1 MFNTYGT
8 TTSTIGGGTPVWK
21 KIVDKLTSGASLGIL
36 PTIGT
41 VYPAGS
47 PVCVSAVGGIALPIE
62 FYRTSSAVIASAAV
76 PAVLGVYAIRIGE
89 NPVDT
94 DAISIGG
101 QSFEF
106 VTTPATGKATI
117 GATSALNAA
126 ALEALIDDNATLM
139 ATFTSSVVD
148 DTIYLTQKVGGTGA
162 LPAVVVTQATGGTGL
177 EAHAS
182 TVIVG
187 SAVVAA
193 VTATEVVIHAG
204 ENYEVPVAG
213 DKIKVL
219 STGVELTVSGVGE
232 LTEGTITLTVSTITA
247 AIADEA
253 VLYLSEHA
261 GTDIDVANFKGLT
274 ENDVYAETGT
284 TYATVAVVTSGTVYA
299 DRVPFVPQ
307 EVKSYIPN
315 IIFEG
320 GI

>member
-1 MFNTYGT
+1 MFNTYG
-8 TTSTIGGGTPVWK
+8 STNSIVGGGTPVWK

-47 PVCVSAVGGIALPIE
+47 PVCVSAVGGTALPIE
-62 FYRTSSAVIASAAV
+62 FYKTSAAVIATPAA
-76 PAVLGVYAIRIGE
+76 PAVLGIYALE
-89 NPVDT
+89 LEQNAANTDT
-94 DAISIGG
+94 ISIGG
-101 QSFEF
+101 VTFEF
-106 VTTPATGKATI
+106 VTTPASGKVTI
-117 GATSALNAA
+117 GDDAGATATALQVLIAANSTLNAVYDTA
-126 ALEALIDDNATLM
+126 VAG
-139 ATFTSSVVD
+139 
-148 DTIYLTQKVGGTGA
+148 DTILFTQKVGGTGA
-162 LPAVVVTQATGGTGL
+162 MPAVVVTQATGGTGL
-177 EAHAS
+177 EAYIS
-182 TVIVG
+182 TLVVG
-187 SAVVAA
+187 SAAVAA
-193 VTATEVVIHAG
+193 VTATEVSILAG
-204 ENYEVPVAG
+204 DNYEVPVAG

-219 STGVELTVSGVGE
+219 STGVELTVSEVAAPS
-232 LTEGTITLTVSTITA
+232 EGAIVLTVSTITA
-247 AIADEA
+247 GIAQGAI
-253 VLYLSEHA
+253 LYLSEHA

>member
-1 MFNTYGT
+1 MFNTYGS

-41 VYPAGS
+41 VFPAGS
-47 PVCVSAVGGIALPIE
+47 PVCVSAVGGTALPIE
-62 FYRTSSAVIASAAV
+62 FYKTAAAVVATPAV
-76 PAVLGVYAIRIGE
+76 PAVLGVYALKIDE
-89 NPVDT
+89 NPVNLDS
-94 DAISIGG
+94 ISIGG
-101 QSFEF
+101 EAFDF
-106 VTTPATGKATI
+106 VTTPATGKVTI
-117 GATSALNAA
+117 ADTAALNAA
-126 ALEALIDDNATLM
+126 ALEALIDDNVTLM
-139 ATFTSSVVD
+139 ATYTSSVVD

-162 LPAVVVTQATGGTGL
+162 MPAVVVTQATGGTGL
-177 EAHAS
+177 EAYIS
-182 TVIVG
+182 TVTVG
-187 SAVVAA
+187 TAAAAA
-193 VTATEVVIHAG
+193 VTATEISISSG
-204 ENYEVPVAG
+204 DNYEVPVAG

-219 STGVELTVSGVGE
+219 STGVELTISNVAAAS
-232 LTEGTITLTVSTITA
+232 EGAIVLTVNTITA
-247 AIADEA
+247 GIADDA
-253 VLYLSEHA
+253 ILYLSEHA

>member
-1 MFNTYGT
+1 MFNTYG
-8 TTSTIGGGTPVWK
+8 STNSIVGGGTPVWK

-47 PVCVSAVGGIALPIE
+47 PVCVSAVGGTALPIE
-62 FYRTSSAVIASAAV
+62 FYKTSAAVIATPAA
-76 PAVLGVYAIRIGE
+76 PAVLGIYALE
-89 NPVDT
+89 LEQNAANTDT
-94 DAISIGG
+94 ISIGG
-101 QSFEF
+101 VTFEF
-106 VTTPATGKATI
+106 VTTPATGKVTI
-117 GATSALNAA
+117 GDTAAETVTALQVLVAA
-126 ALEALIDDNATLM
+126 DATLGAAFT
-139 ATFTSSVVD
+139 ATAAG
-148 DTIYLTQKVGGTGA
+148 DTLLLTQKVGGTGA
-162 LPAVVVTQATGGTGL
+162 QPAIVVTQATGGSGL
-177 EAHAS
+177 EAYIS
-182 TVIVG
+182 TLVVG
-187 SAVVAA
+187 SAAVAA
-193 VTATEVVIHAG
+193 VTATEVSILAG
-204 ENYEVPVAG
+204 DNYEVPVAG

-219 STGVELTVSGVGE
+219 STGVELTISEVAAAS
-232 LTEGTITLTVSTITA
+232 EGAIVLTVSTITA
-247 AIADEA
+247 GIAAGAI
-253 VLYLSEHA
+253 LYLSEHA